1 MIKKK
6 YKMCG
11 KAAFE
16 SINHI
21 IGECSKITHREY
33 KRRHDWAGREFFG
46 RFVKNVDSKPLK
58 RGISMGLM
66 HCMGL

>member
-16 SINHI
+16 GINHI

-33 KRRHDWAGREFFG
+33 KG
-46 RFVKNVDSKPLK
+46 VM
-58 RGISMGLM
+58 IGLEESSL
-66 HCMGL
+66 GDL